1 MIIIKIAGYLLI
13 VWGLLDLVLSFGG
26 TDLWLSVLGINLE
39 GIMYQYSHVGA
50 IIIGGLLTQ
59 VGRISD

>member
-39 GIMYQYSHVGA
+39 GIMYQYSHVGV